1 MKVTMDRAG
10 RVVLPKPLRDQLG
23 LEPDE
28 EFDVA
33 IEGTGIRLQPRQR
46 AEREIDPVDG
56 WPVISA
62 AGSRTIND
70 ADVRSLRDGDQR

>member
-10 RVVLPKPLRDQLG
+10 RVVLPKLLRDQLG

-28 EFDVA
+28 EFDIA
-33 IEGTGIRLQPRQR
+33 IEGSGIRLQPRPR
-46 AEREIDPVDG
+46 AEREITLIGG

-62 AGSRTIND
+62 AGSRTISD
-70 ADVRSLRDGDQR
+70 ADVRALRDGDQR